1 MNRIKLTIKKLKGYK
16 DDSYTLLDVGCRD
29 KKLQESLPISVSY
42 IGVDIH
48 ENEDV
53 VSHDLENPLPFSDN
67 SFDVVTALDVIE
79 HLENSHQ
86 LLHEL
91 KRVSRDLIILSLP
104 NIYHWGFRLRFL
116 FGRDLGGKYKFPT
129 EPIKDRHRWVT
140 SFYSSV
146 QFVQQNS
153 GSMNLFVQPIVIE
166 RFGFRRVL
174 QVFDLIGIHIAPNL
188 FAYGVFFVLQQ
199 NDFR

>member
-1 MNRIKLTIKKLKGYK
+1 MNRIKLTIEKLKGYK

-29 KKLQESLPISVSY
+29 KKLQESLPITVSY

-53 VSHDLENPLPFSDN
+53 VSHDLENLLPFSDN

-91 KRVSRDLIILSLP
+91 KRVSSI
-104 NIYHWGFRLRFL
+104 
-116 FGRDLGGKYKFPT
+116 
-129 EPIKDRHRWVT
+129 
-140 SFYSSV
+140 
-146 QFVQQNS
+146 
-153 GSMNLFVQPIVIE
+153 
-166 RFGFRRVL
+166 
-174 QVFDLIGIHIAPNL
+174 
-188 FAYGVFFVLQQ
+188 
-199 NDFR
+199 